1 MLKIGKYVNTHG
13 IKGEIRI
20 LSNFSRKDLIFI
32 PNFKIYIKD
41 KEFIIKSYRAH
52 KNYDMLILDGI
63 NNINDIINLKGNDVY
78 INRNDINENK
88 SNITSIW
95 DKINSGINIKPAT
108 KTELGVIKVGNSL
121 MIDTDGTLNIYLAYL
136 QSEILN
142 MLLKENT
149 DLLTTNKTI
158 IGAINELKTMLD
170 ELKGQST
177 KSYFD
182 ESFNNTTGELTFVG
196 HNSEV
201 TYDDTLGAL
210 NFIGGTVNYNSETG
224 ELVII

>member
-78 INRNDINENK
+78 INRNDIKEFIVEDLVEYK
-88 SNITSIW
+88 V
-95 DKINSGINIKPAT
+95 KINNNYFKIKSI
-108 KTELGVIKVGNSL
+108 VDN
-121 MIDTDGTLNIYLAYL
+121 
-136 QSEILN
+136 
-142 MLLKENT
+142 
-149 DLLTTNKTI
+149 
-158 IGAINELKTMLD
+158 
-170 ELKGQST
+170 KGQ
-177 KSYFD
+177 KLILLDNGKYIPYVKEFIMNIND
-182 ESFNNTTGELTFVG
+182 LEKIINM
-196 HNSEV
+196 
-201 TYDDTLGAL
+201 
-210 NFIGGTVNYNSETG
+210 NFPIDM
-224 ELVII
+224 L

>member
-78 INRNDINENK
+78 INRNDIKEFIVDDLVEYK
-88 SNITSIW
+88 V
-95 DKINSGINIKPAT
+95 KINNNYFKIKSIVDN
-108 KTELGVIKVGNSL
+108 KGQKL
-121 MIDTDGTLNIYLAYL
+121 
-136 QSEILN
+136 ILLDN
-142 MLLKENT
+142 GKYIPYVKEFIMNRN
-149 DLLTTNKTI
+149 DLEKTI
-158 IGAINELKTMLD
+158 NMNFPIDML
-170 ELKGQST
+170 
-177 KSYFD
+177 
-182 ESFNNTTGELTFVG
+182 
-196 HNSEV
+196 
-201 TYDDTLGAL
+201 
-210 NFIGGTVNYNSETG
+210 
-224 ELVII
+224 

>member
-78 INRNDINENK
+78 INRNDIKEFIVEDLVEYK
-88 SNITSIW
+88 V
-95 DKINSGINIKPAT
+95 KINNNYFKIKSIVDN
-108 KTELGVIKVGNSL
+108 KGQKL
-121 MIDTDGTLNIYLAYL
+121 
-136 QSEILN
+136 ILLDN
-142 MLLKENT
+142 GKYIPYVKEFIMNRN
-149 DLLTTNKTI
+149 DLEKTI
-158 IGAINELKTMLD
+158 NMNFPIDML
-170 ELKGQST
+170 
-177 KSYFD
+177 
-182 ESFNNTTGELTFVG
+182 
-196 HNSEV
+196 
-201 TYDDTLGAL
+201 
-210 NFIGGTVNYNSETG
+210 
-224 ELVII
+224 

>member
-78 INRNDINENK
+78 INRNDIKEVIVEDLVEYK
-88 SNITSIW
+88 V
-95 DKINSGINIKPAT
+95 KINNNYFKIKSIVDN
-108 KTELGVIKVGNSL
+108 KGQKL
-121 MIDTDGTLNIYLAYL
+121 
-136 QSEILN
+136 ILLDN
-142 MLLKENT
+142 GKYIPYVKEFIMNRN
-149 DLLTTNKTI
+149 DLEKTI
-158 IGAINELKTMLD
+158 NMNFPIDML
-170 ELKGQST
+170 
-177 KSYFD
+177 
-182 ESFNNTTGELTFVG
+182 
-196 HNSEV
+196 
-201 TYDDTLGAL
+201 
-210 NFIGGTVNYNSETG
+210 
-224 ELVII
+224 

>member
-78 INRNDINENK
+78 INRNDIKEFIVEDLVEYK
-88 SNITSIW
+88 V
-95 DKINSGINIKPAT
+95 KINNNYFKIIKG
-108 KTELGVIKVGNSL
+108 KNL
-121 MIDTDGTLNIYLAYL
+121 YY
-136 QSEILN
+136 
-142 MLLKENT
+142 
-149 DLLTTNKTI
+149 
-158 IGAINELKTMLD
+158 
-170 ELKGQST
+170 
-177 KSYFD
+177 
-182 ESFNNTTGELTFVG
+182 
-196 HNSEV
+196 
-201 TYDDTLGAL
+201 
-210 NFIGGTVNYNSETG
+210 
-224 ELVII
+224 

>member
-78 INRNDINENK
+78 INRNDIKEFIVEDLVEYK
-88 SNITSIW
+88 V
-95 DKINSGINIKPAT
+95 KINNNYFKIKSIVDNKGQKLILLDNGKYIPYVKEFSMNIN
-108 KTELGVIKVGNSL
+108 
-121 MIDTDGTLNIYLAYL
+121 
-136 QSEILN
+136 
-142 MLLKENT
+142 
-149 DLLTTNKTI
+149 DLEKTI
-158 IGAINELKTMLD
+158 NMNFPIDML
-170 ELKGQST
+170 
-177 KSYFD
+177 
-182 ESFNNTTGELTFVG
+182 
-196 HNSEV
+196 
-201 TYDDTLGAL
+201 
-210 NFIGGTVNYNSETG
+210 
-224 ELVII
+224 

>member
-78 INRNDINENK
+78 INRNDIKEFIVEDLVEYK
-88 SNITSIW
+88 V
-95 DKINSGINIKPAT
+95 KINNNYFKIKSIADN
-108 KTELGVIKVGNSL
+108 KGQKL
-121 MIDTDGTLNIYLAYL
+121 
-136 QSEILN
+136 ILLDN
-142 MLLKENT
+142 GKYIPYVKEFIMNRN
-149 DLLTTNKTI
+149 DLEKTI
-158 IGAINELKTMLD
+158 NMNFPIDML
-170 ELKGQST
+170 
-177 KSYFD
+177 
-182 ESFNNTTGELTFVG
+182 
-196 HNSEV
+196 
-201 TYDDTLGAL
+201 
-210 NFIGGTVNYNSETG
+210 
-224 ELVII
+224 

>member
-78 INRNDINENK
+78 INRNDIKEFIVEDLVEYK
-88 SNITSIW
+88 V
-95 DKINSGINIKPAT
+95 KINNNYFKIKSIVDNKGQKLILLDNGKYIPYVKEFIMNIN
-108 KTELGVIKVGNSL
+108 
-121 MIDTDGTLNIYLAYL
+121 
-136 QSEILN
+136 
-142 MLLKENT
+142 
-149 DLLTTNKTI
+149 DLEKTI
-158 IGAINELKTMLD
+158 NMNFPIDML
-170 ELKGQST
+170 
-177 KSYFD
+177 
-182 ESFNNTTGELTFVG
+182 
-196 HNSEV
+196 
-201 TYDDTLGAL
+201 
-210 NFIGGTVNYNSETG
+210 
-224 ELVII
+224 

>member
-78 INRNDINENK
+78 INRNDIKEFIVEDLVEYK
-88 SNITSIW
+88 V
-95 DKINSGINIKPAT
+95 KINNNYFKIKSI
-108 KTELGVIKVGNSL
+108 VDN
-121 MIDTDGTLNIYLAYL
+121 
-136 QSEILN
+136 
-142 MLLKENT
+142 
-149 DLLTTNKTI
+149 
-158 IGAINELKTMLD
+158 
-170 ELKGQST
+170 KGQ
-177 KSYFD
+177 KLILLDNGKYIPYVKEFIMNRND
-182 ESFNNTTGELTFVG
+182 LEKIINM
-196 HNSEV
+196 
-201 TYDDTLGAL
+201 
-210 NFIGGTVNYNSETG
+210 NFPIDM
-224 ELVII
+224 L

>member
-78 INRNDINENK
+78 INRNDIKEFIVEDLVEYK
-88 SNITSIW
+88 V
-95 DKINSGINIKPAT
+95 KINNNYFKIKSIVDN
-108 KTELGVIKVGNSL
+108 KGQKL
-121 MIDTDGTLNIYLAYL
+121 
-136 QSEILN
+136 ILLDN
-142 MLLKENT
+142 GKYIPYVNRN
-149 DLLTTNKTI
+149 DLEKTI
-158 IGAINELKTMLD
+158 NMNFPIDML
-170 ELKGQST
+170 
-177 KSYFD
+177 
-182 ESFNNTTGELTFVG
+182 
-196 HNSEV
+196 
-201 TYDDTLGAL
+201 
-210 NFIGGTVNYNSETG
+210 
-224 ELVII
+224 